1 MPVAK
6 LAGVAANISPAPI
19 SFAMAAI
26 APKPLP
32 KKKPP
37 LLVTNAS
44 TTAPIVAT
52 MPARDDSDSD
62 DEKKGIKAIPASSVE
77 EIKIASAPKFKI
89 VMASKPVMKPK
100 EKGSEKEIVTTI
112 KYKFEDR
119 PDSIPCI
126 WYLDAAEKLEDFM
139 VLKRGFDFQPLSET
153 ESKNWSYVVK
163 EENKEEHYRC
173 AAKMLLYYR
182 GESPI
187 GKFLTKLNNALT
199 KAIDTVKKPNEM
211 NVGFIHEAPNAEGIY
226 YIVCETVVDGD
237 GQASFMVIK
246 DGDPNTRLEGEGQ
259 TFLRKYASV
268 NHDYNLATVIPK
280 LEVGK
285 LKRYTKGNSAFIE
298 FELWVRAATL
308 FTTTATPT
316 FFSSSSS
323 SGSRAQ
329 KRSLFDDNTENI
341 TKKFF
346 KTDDKETEKET
357 MLEMSDDEEE

>member
-1 MPVAK
+1 
-6 LAGVAANISPAPI
+6 
-19 SFAMAAI
+19 
-26 APKPLP
+26 
-32 KKKPP
+32 
-37 LLVTNAS
+37 
-44 TTAPIVAT
+44 
-52 MPARDDSDSD
+52 
-62 DEKKGIKAIPASSVE
+62 
-77 EIKIASAPKFKI
+77 
-89 VMASKPVMKPK
+89 
-100 EKGSEKEIVTTI
+100 
-112 KYKFEDR
+112 
-119 PDSIPCI
+119 
-126 WYLDAAEKLEDFM
+126 LDAAEKLEDFM
-139 VLKRGFDFQPLSET
+139 VLKRGFDFQPIET

-163 EENKEEHYRC
+163 EENKEQHYRC